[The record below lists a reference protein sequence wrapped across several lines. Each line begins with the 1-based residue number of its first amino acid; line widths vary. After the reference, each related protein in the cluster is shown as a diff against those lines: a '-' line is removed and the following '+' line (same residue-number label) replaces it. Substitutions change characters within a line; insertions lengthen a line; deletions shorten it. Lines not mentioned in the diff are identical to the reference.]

1 MPGQIPLVSYV
12 LVNWNTEELLPRAL
26 DSIAAQDF
34 PQHEIILVNNASP
47 RFDALDL
54 RPYELSV
61 IQAERNL
68 GFAGGNNLGIS
79 RSRGDIVILVNCDA
93 ALEPAFTRHAVA
105 VFNAHARVGTV
116 VPKILRDDMSGII
129 DSTGHLMREDRTPL
143 SRGSGDL
150 DNGQYDS
157 PGPVFGGTAAAIA
170 YRREMLEQ
178 VSSRG
183 EVFCHDF
190 FAYYEDVDL
199 DWRANLAGWQAWY
212 EPRCRATH
220 RGHGSGGRASLR
232 IRRIAEKNRYLMLVR
247 NDSFAS
253 QLASC
258 IPLTIY
264 EIWHFLTTLLRPW
277 LWLSCFDLLLC
288 LPRAFSYRMWA
299 GPSRTIPAWRVAS
312 QFVPRGSMLPPEAP
326 GEFSPAIESS
336 LEANDP
342 DPTPSYPLVSIIIIN
357 FNGLGLTRACLE
369 SARLQSWE
377 PREII
382 VIDNGSEADEARILD
397 MEFPDVRILRLER
410 NLGFSGGVNWA
421 VSLARGEYIALVNND
436 CVMDED
442 CIRQLMFA
450 QRRSGS
456 AAVSGR
462 LVDISRRELVPPL
475 LAAIAIEEEEEDV
488 VWDIPAE
495 ALQALQ
501 ESHRNHGLS
510 LYGYVVSE
518 LFGQRDECFY
528 PSGGLCLVQRASAA
542 KWLPQF
548 FPQEYFAYQ
557 EDVWLGFAMRS
568 MKLSVVKAP
577 RAAAVH
583 IASSTTRRLGR
594 PRLRFLQ
601 ERNRIV
607 NLLCW
612 LPARVIWRMLPLYA
626 LIGVLAGLRS
636 LFTRPGDWLGELA
649 AQLWLATH
657 PLWLLRHRLDWRGSI
672 DNPEDPTWWLS
683 GQVRGQGGALN
694 RFSLAWC
701 RVMGIRCYENEM
713 SQRGHSVDK

>member
-1 MPGQIPLVSYV
+1 VSYV

-34 PQHEIILVNNASP
+34 PQREIILVNNASP
-47 RFDALDL
+47 GFAGLDL
-54 RPYELSV
+54 NSYDLSLV
-61 IQAERNL
+61 QSERNL
-68 GFAGGNNLGIS
+68 GFAGGNNLGIA
-79 RSRGDIVILVNCDA
+79 RSRGDIIILLNCDA
-93 ALEPAFTRHAVA
+93 ALEPGFTRQAVA
-105 VFNAHARVGTV
+105 VFNEHARVGTV
-116 VPKILRDDMSGII
+116 VPKILRDDMSGIL

-143 SRGSGDL
+143 SRGSGEQ

-178 VSSRG
+178 VSSQG

-190 FAYYEDVDL
+190 FAYFEDVDL

-212 EPRCRATH
+212 EPLCRATH
-220 RGHGSGGRASLR
+220 RGHGSGGRSSLR
-232 IRRIAEKNRYLMLVR
+232 IRRMAEKNRYLMLVR
-247 NDSFAS
+247 NDTLGS
-253 QLASC
+253 QLANC
-258 IPLTIY
+258 IPLAVY
-264 EIWHFLTTLLRPW
+264 ELWHLLTTLPRPW
-277 LWLSCFDLLLC
+277 LWPALLDFLLC
-288 LPRAFSYRMWA
+288 LPSAFAFRMWA
-299 GPSRTIPAWRVAS
+299 GPSRSMPAWRVAS
-312 QFVPRGSMLPPEAP
+312 QFVPRGSMLPPKAP
-326 GEFSPAIESS
+326 GSAGPAR
-336 LEANDP
+336 EAALAEPEDTEP
-342 DPTPSYPLVSIIIIN
+342 DLATSYPLVSIVIIN
-357 FNGLGLTRACLE
+357 YNGLGLTRACLE
-369 SARLQSWE
+369 SARLQSWQ

-397 MEFPDVRILRLER
+397 MEFPDVRILGLER

-421 VSLARGEYIALVNND
+421 VSLARGEYVALVNND

-450 QRRSGS
+450 QRRTGS

-462 LVDISRRELVPPL
+462 LVDIARRELVPPL
-475 LAAIAIEEEEEDV
+475 LSAIAIEDESDV
-488 VWDIPAE
+488 VWDMPGE
-495 ALQALQ
+495 AMQALQ

-518 LFGQRDECFY
+518 LFGQREECFY
-528 PSGGLCLVQRASAA
+528 PSGGLCLVRRSSTVQ
-542 KWLPQF
+542 WLPQF

-557 EDVWLGFAMRS
+557 EDVWLGFGLRS
-568 MKLSVVKAP
+568 KGETVAKAP

-594 PRLRFLQ
+594 PRLRFFQ

-612 LPARVIWRMLPLYA
+612 LPAGVLWRMLPLY
-626 LIGVLAGLRS
+626 LLVGIVAGLRS
-636 LFTRPGDWLGELA
+636 LFTRPGDWLGEIA

-657 PLWLLRHRLDWRGSI
+657 PLWLLRHRRDWRGGI
-672 DNPEDPTWWLS
+672 DNPHDATAWLS

-694 RFSLAWC
+694 RLSLAWC
-701 RVMGIRCYENEM
+701 RLVGIRCFEN
-713 SQRGHSVDK
+713 SRIQRGLDIDR